1 MHKNQTIMK
10 FLTEKAVLKFLFL
23 FLFFSNFNTL
33 FAQEVTVTQDPKLE
47 QLLNEKRKVNSSITI
62 NNQYKIQVF
71 NGSSEESKKTLIQFK
86 KENRQTRKEI
96 KWENR
101 YENGIKL
108 LTCCC
113 CRSSQRFKLLFFHSL
128 HHSTNISIPLFKG
141 EMFNVTVGKVS

>member
-1 MHKNQTIMK
+1 MK
-10 FLTEKAVLKFLFL
+10 FLTEKAVLKFLFI

-86 KENRQTRKEI
+86 KENKNYDATIVFSTPIYKVWVGNFKTRIEAERNLNVLKKKYPNAILI
-96 KWENR
+96 KPN
-101 YENGIKL
+101 K
-108 LTCCC
+108 
-113 CRSSQRFKLLFFHSL
+113 
-128 HHSTNISIPLFKG
+128 
-141 EMFNVTVGKVS
+141 